1 MTGPSTTHALDIGP
15 DTVTKRYPSWEHQQ
29 PQREWRALELLTVH
43 APGLAPA
50 PVRAGLDAVPPTI
63 MMSRLTGVPLGLTA
77 VTTDQLEA
85 MVIAITTVQ
94 ETIPTH
100 VVRELPPR
108 LGAPAA
114 MLQQVRAQYSRR
126 PDLGGDPL
134 VVKAFDAGADWLFAP
149 EIESLLTSRS
159 RPVFGSGDGN
169 LGNFLWGTDLWGTD
183 GRVHLV
189 DFEYSGRSDRCH
201 ELAEIAEHIT
211 LWATQAL
218 DPETLLARFDLTA
231 DENPRLRQLRRLMA
245 CLWFLRLL
253 PGGSAHFRN
262 PVGTLQRQAERFLI
276 LLQDG

>member
-15 DTVTKRYPSWEHQQ
+15 DTVTKRYRSWEHQQ
-29 PQREWRALELLTVH
+29 PQREWRALELLAVH

-50 PVRAGLDAVPPTI
+50 PVRAELDVVPPTI

-94 ETIPTH
+94 ETIPPH

-108 LGAPAA
+108 PGAPAE
-114 MLQQVRAQYSRR
+114 MLQQVRAQYSRQ

-149 EIESLLTSRS
+149 EIESLLTSPS
-159 RPVFGSGDGN
+159 PAVFGSGDGN
-169 LGNFLWGTDLWGTD
+169 LGNFLWGTD

-189 DFEYSGRSDRCH
+189 DFEYAGRSDRCH
-201 ELAEIAEHIT
+201 ELAEIAEHIS

-218 DPETLLARFDLTA
+218 DPETLLARFDLAA
-231 DENPRLRQLRRLMA
+231 DESPRLRQLRRLMA
-245 CLWFLRLL
+245 CFWFLRLL
-253 PGGSAHFRN
+253 PGGSAHSRN
-262 PVGTLQRQAERFLI
+262 PVGTLQHQAERFLI